1 MSEHGR
7 KRVSNVRD
15 DLLLAHGLLTEQLHR
30 TSRIQKLPMMGYTG
44 FGCIWLTP
52 RTLSYAPA
60 AASYEPNTET
70 LGATLSCDV
79 LEVEQ
84 QEVPAGTMDDGN
96 DGQRT
101 TTAHLARRAADQGA
115 HVGNHLSVP

>member
-1 MSEHGR
+1 MSERGR

-15 DLLLAHGLLTEQLHR
+15 DLLLAHGLRTEQLHR
-30 TSRIQKLPMMGYTG
+30 TSRIQKLPMMGYAS
-44 FGCIWLTP
+44 FSCIWLTP
-52 RTLSYAPA
+52 HTLSYAPA

-84 QEVPAGTMDDGN
+84 QEVPARSTDDDD
-96 DGQRT
+96 DGQRAST
-101 TTAHLARRAADQGA
+101 TNLARRTADPSA